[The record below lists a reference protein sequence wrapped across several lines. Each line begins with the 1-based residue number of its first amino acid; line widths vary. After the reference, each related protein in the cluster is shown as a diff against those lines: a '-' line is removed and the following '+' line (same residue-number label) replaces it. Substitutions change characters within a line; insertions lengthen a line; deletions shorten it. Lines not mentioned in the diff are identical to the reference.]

1 MKQLKKEL
9 VYMAKE
15 KIGAAII
22 GPGNIGIDLMY
33 KIINRSTVLDLK
45 LVTGIKTSGSKGM
58 DLAKRLGVEVSSK
71 SVGAVLSRDDIK
83 IVFDATT
90 AGSHAENAPLLA
102 KEGKFSI
109 DLTPAAVGPYC
120 VPAISLDESHLR
132 ARNVNL
138 ITCGG
143 QATIPMVKAVSRVT
157 RVNYGEI
164 VAVIASESAGPG
176 TRQSIDEFTRTTA
189 RGIVEVGDAVTGK
202 AIILLNPATPPM
214 IMSNTIYL
222 DIAEFK
228 EREILESVDN
238 MVRAVQE
245 YVPGYRLKI
254 PPDYDGE
261 RLIIMVEVEGSG
273 DYLPK
278 YAGNLDIETC
288 AALTVAE
295 RVARMMLKGHL

>member
-1 MKQLKKEL
+1 
-9 VYMAKE
+9 MALE

-33 KIINRSTVLDLK
+33 KIINRSPVLDLK
-45 LVTGIKTSGSKGM
+45 LMSGVKTSGSKGM
-58 DLAKRLGVEVSSK
+58 DMASRLGIETSSE
-71 SVGAVLSRDDIK
+71 SVNAVLDRDDIS

-90 AGSHAENAPLLA
+90 AAGHAMHAPLLA
-102 KEGKFSI
+102 KAGKFAI

-120 VPAISLDESHLR
+120 VPAISLADDHLK

-143 QATIPMVKAVSRVT
+143 QATIPMVKAVSRITPV
-157 RVNYGEI
+157 RYGEI
-164 VAVIASESAGPG
+164 VATIASDGAGPG

-189 RGIVEVGDAVTGK
+189 KGVVEVGGAEKGK

-214 IMSNTIYL
+214 IMNNTIYL
-222 DIAEFK
+222 DIENYK
-228 EREILESVDN
+228 EREILDSVDD

-254 PPDYDGE
+254 PPNYDGE
-261 RLIIMVEVEGSG
+261 RLVIMVEVEGSG
-273 DYLPK
+273 DYLPT

-288 AALTVAE
+288 AAVAVAE
-295 RVARMMLKGHL
+295 KVAGMMLSGTL